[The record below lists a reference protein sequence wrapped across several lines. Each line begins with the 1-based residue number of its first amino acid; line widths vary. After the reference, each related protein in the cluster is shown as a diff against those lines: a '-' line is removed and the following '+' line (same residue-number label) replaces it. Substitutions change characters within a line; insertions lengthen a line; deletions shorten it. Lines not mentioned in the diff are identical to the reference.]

1 MDRRLARLETE
12 YQELMAINSRS
23 DLVKIEAKEGSP
35 PRRYRISFKCK
46 GIMLEAESLEPCI
59 TAHHVMEI
67 YLSSKYPSERPERRW
82 LTPIFHPNID
92 KNGNICLGD
101 DWAPSMTL
109 AWLIEQLADYV
120 TYRAYNTDNPN
131 NKEAAAWA
139 LKHLDLFP
147 IDERP
152 LFRAGEETEDRG
164 SHKYVMTEKPIV
176 VRLGGNENT
185 EKEFPN
191 EKPTTAVSKDKDSAG
206 TNKIKQSQ
214 TKRKP
219 KKSGK

>member
-1 MDRRLARLETE
+1 LDRRLARLDTE
-12 YQELMAINSRS
+12 YQELMSINSRS

-46 GIMLEAESLEPCI
+46 GIMLEAESREPCI

-120 TYRAYNTDNPN
+120 TYRSYNTDNPN

-139 LKHLDLFP
+139 LQHLDLFP

-152 LFRAGEETEDRG
+152 LFRAGQETSENH
-164 SHKYVMTEKPIV
+164 SKYVLTEKPIE
-176 VRLGGNENT
+176 VRLGKHDIT
-185 EKEFPN
+185 H
-191 EKPTTAVSKDKDSAG
+191 TAVPSEA
-206 TNKIKQSQ
+206 
-214 TKRKP
+214 RKP
-219 KKSGK
+219 AEKKGGDSVSHGNAKQTQNKRESKKIDK